1 MIKITNISIVDGMSE
16 KTRHPNV
23 VFIGAIEHLLVMMMM
38 MMRMAGTFLHLID
51 FEGDQ
56 IVLELLCFV

>member
-1 MIKITNISIVDGMSE
+1 MIKITNISIVYGMSE

-38 MMRMAGTFLHLID
+38 MRMAGTFLHLID
-51 FEGDQ
+51 FEGD
-56 IVLELLCFV
+56 